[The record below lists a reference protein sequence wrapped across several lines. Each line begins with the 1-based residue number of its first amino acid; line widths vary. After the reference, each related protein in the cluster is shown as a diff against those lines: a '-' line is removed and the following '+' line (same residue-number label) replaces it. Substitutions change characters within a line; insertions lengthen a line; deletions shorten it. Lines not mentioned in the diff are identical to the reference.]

1 MPCPS
6 VYFIGI
12 KRYTYYCK
20 KQAPACQCTK
30 LTFCTGQAAGFCT
43 NCQIARRGK
52 TISAHRGQNGAETR
66 RQGRN
71 GAETRRQ
78 GRNGA
83 EMRRQGQNGAAA
95 HRMAQQRRR
104 QKERSAARSAAG
116 PREHGAPSAK
126 CRRQGRFFYGRNFS
140 GGHRRFPLSGK
151 YQLGGRRRVRQ
162 AVCHSARGVVRQ

>member
-1 MPCPS
+1 MTRPNRRRTHGLPCPS

-52 TISAHRGQNGAETR
+52 TISAHRG
-66 RQGRN
+66 RN
-71 GAETRRQ
+71 GAET
-78 GRNGA
+78 
-83 EMRRQGQNGAAA
+83 RRQGQNGAAA